1 MEKHRD
7 QLKALIQLAL
17 SDENF
22 SDEEKTHIYSIA
34 IAHGFSKKDVDQLV
48 DEDLKKKGQV
58 DMDFKSLSFDDRFE
72 FLYNIVQL
80 MKIDREIYLSEIK
93 YCEKIAQILGFDTGV
108 IKSLSSR
115 VFSDPSITG
124 DKGKLMKEVKKFER

>member
-17 SDENF
+17 SDQNF
-22 SDEEKTHIYSIA
+22 SDEEKIHIYSLA
-34 IAHGFSKKDVDQLV
+34 AANNFSKADVDQLV

-58 DMDFKSLSFDDRFE
+58 DMDFKSLSFEDRFE
-72 FLYNIVQL
+72 FLFNIVQL

-108 IKSLSSR
+108 IKSLSSKI
-115 VFSDPSITG
+115 FSDPSITG
-124 DKGKLMKEVKKFER
+124 DKEKLKKEVKKYER